1 MFFLVRM
8 VFWLAV
14 VLALLPSGG
23 AKPDAAGPSAMAAC
37 GQAGA
42 RMLHDFMRAER
53 RQARSTATT
62 AATRP
67 PANPSQGTLTS
78 ADLVPAWR
86 GSRGDLHRKHG
97 A

>member
-1 MFFLVRM
+1 MFFLLRI

-23 AKPDAAGPSAMAAC
+23 SKPGVAAPSVMAAC

-42 RMLHDFMRAER
+42 RMLHDFLRAPPS
-53 RQARSTATT
+53 QTRSPA
-62 AATRP
+62 
-67 PANPSQGTLTS
+67 ANPSRGTLT
-78 ADLVPAWR
+78 ATDLAPAWR
-86 GSRGDLHRKHG
+86 GPRADLHTRHG